1 MCCLRCA
8 GAPRRPASGSALY
21 LPDLSQHVVLYVP
34 GEPLA
39 AYIQFLRDAH
49 WPSPGTDRL
58 GTPDVKRCRGLLD
71 RHCYNLLSCSPPSQ
85 ETFTSELS
93 TVWSPSPLSDMTTV
107 ATGQFPPAGLT
118 PARSAASVA
127 APVPGFRCQFLSDM
141 PSPRTPESS
150 SVDKFQ
156 CNDADIGLRRG
167 FNGSALPIS
176 PQSVSREVVIFGA
189 T

>member
-1 MCCLRCA
+1 MYCLRCA

-141 PSPRTPESS
+141 PSPSVLSLKYRLISTPQVIRGGGSL
-150 SVDKFQ
+150 
-156 CNDADIGLRRG
+156 GWRGRLRYCMRRLR
-167 FNGSALPIS
+167 S
-176 PQSVSREVVIFGA
+176 
-189 T
+189 

>member
-1 MCCLRCA
+1 MYCLRCA

-39 AYIQFLRDAH
+39 ACIQFLRDAH

-141 PSPRTPESS
+141 PSPSVLSLKYRLISTPQ
-150 SVDKFQ
+150 V
-156 CNDADIGLRRG
+156 IRG
-167 FNGSALPIS
+167 GGSL
-176 PQSVSREVVIFGA
+176 
-189 T
+189 

>member
-1 MCCLRCA
+1 MRATYIALLHGSSLRFELCCLDPSSLNRPDPPHSRARPNFTSSAYMGRLRCA

-49 WPSPGTDRL
+49 LPSPTPTRL
-58 GTPDVKRCRGLLD
+58 GAPDVGRCRGLLVH
-71 RHCYNLLSCSPPSQ
+71 HCYNLLSCSPPSQ

-93 TVWSPSPLSDMTTV
+93 TVWSPSPLPGITTV

-118 PARSAASVA
+118 PAGPTTSVA
-127 APVPGFRCQFLSDM
+127 AQLPPPHLS
-141 PSPRTPESS
+141 P
-150 SVDKFQ
+150 
-156 CNDADIGLRRG
+156 
-167 FNGSALPIS
+167 
-176 PQSVSREVVIFGA
+176 
-189 T
+189 